1 MARLALLL
9 TGVFALAPVL
19 SATAADAP
27 SKDGR
32 RRLTSIEVDA
42 AGDAGVIRT
51 EAEYL
56 GEKPG
61 ELYFGAPHCGGTRLG
76 TATLDQLHQALRTK
90 QLVTLT
96 PTKATAGG
104 DHPCLGTVTF
114 WSPET

>member
-9 TGVFALAPVL
+9 TGVFALAPGR

-32 RRLTSIEVDA
+32 RHLTSIEVDA
-42 AGDAGVIRT
+42 AGTAGVIRT
-51 EAEYL
+51 QAEYL

-61 ELYFGAPHCGGTRLG
+61 ELYFGGPHCAGTRIG
-76 TATLDQLHQALRTK
+76 TTTLEQLHQALRTK

-96 PTKATAGG
+96 PTKPSAGG
-104 DHPCLGTVTF
+104 EHPCLDTVTF
-114 WSPET
+114 WAPET